1 MNETLTIDRLVFEVR
16 RSTRRK
22 TLGLT
27 MDRGGELVLHA
38 PDGSASDELLRWTRS
53 KLLWVHRKL
62 LSRAEAAPQLAE
74 PAFVSGENFTFLGRN
89 YRLKLLRDASAPLEF
104 DGRYFL
110 LCVSKRAEA
119 TKYFRAWYVRNGR
132 EWLSRRVELLTR
144 KIAATPSRVSVRDL
158 GYRWGSCGKNGALY
172 FNWRLLQLPARVI
185 DYVIVHELAHLR
197 EPHHAPEFW
206 RILDRSLPD
215 WRSRRKELEITA
227 RQIYWCNGRMSST
240 D

>member
-1 MNETLTIDRLVFEVR
+1 MSETLNIDRLVFEVR

-27 MDRGGELVLHA
+27 VDRGGELVLHA

-53 KLLWVHRKL
+53 KLVWVHRKL

-89 YRLKLLRDASAPLEF
+89 YRLKLLRDASTPVEF
-104 DGRYFL
+104 DGKYFL
-110 LCVSKRAEA
+110 LRVSARADA
-119 TKYFRAWYVRNGR
+119 TKHFRAWYIHTGQ
-132 EWLSRRVELLTR
+132 EWLTRRVELLSR
-144 KIAATPSRVSVRDL
+144 KVGASPSRVSVRDL

-172 FNWRLLQLPARVI
+172 FNWRLLQLPVRVI

-206 RILDRSLPD
+206 RILGRSLPD
-215 WRSRRKELEITA
+215 WRNRRKELETTA
-227 RQIYWCNGRMSST
+227 RQIHWCNGRMSSA